1 MAAISYLALCNEVH
15 EVEWSFSEFHM
26 GEQKQRAF
34 ELDHGQTD
42 CEQRKQV
49 YLGGTFCGGSNG
61 EIGSFTFVNF
71 RKWTITPRVLAI
83 VALW

>member
-1 MAAISYLALCNEVH
+1 
-15 EVEWSFSEFHM
+15 M

-34 ELDHGQTD
+34 ELDHGQTG

-49 YLGGTFCGGSNG
+49 HLGGTFCGGSNG

-71 RKWTITPRVLAI
+71 KKMDDYTDSSRHCRAMVSDVGSRLR
-83 VALW
+83 